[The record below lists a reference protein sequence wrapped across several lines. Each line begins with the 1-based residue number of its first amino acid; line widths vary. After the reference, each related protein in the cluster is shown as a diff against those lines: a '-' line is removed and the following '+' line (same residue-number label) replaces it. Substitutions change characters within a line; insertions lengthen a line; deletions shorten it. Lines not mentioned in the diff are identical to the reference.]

1 MSNQPYQIMQFLRDI
16 NISDGKIADKNAYTP
31 NVTLNQLYMM
41 DTRVSKFSK
50 SVYKLVKDNN
60 TFTYDY
66 SQTIDGIIPFFN
78 ELNKNVSYRPLY
90 LLFQSVILESFSMVY
105 MIENGLA
112 TVKNFTESDM
122 SRVHEN
128 INRIISALYYT
139 DIEGAYNVIIELRAL
154 DSNILYMF
162 TTFSGLDY
170 KISDSDDNLLGKLN
184 AIPDSEFNYLS
195 KFYESY
201 DNYGN
206 YIDIN
211 TCVKKVENG
220 DSSYLVYNGEY
231 EYVKIR
237 TKVIPMYSESKMT
250 IRANTKN
257 PISIYATDKYGN
269 KVTSF
274 VDDKGF
280 VVRDGLIGETH
291 LASAGVQTLQG
302 FTIPAG
308 ISYIVIEITLG
319 KATSSMDDRV
329 SFLMLTSGYRVGE
342 YVPGVAGT
350 YSGVDNDL

>member
-1 MSNQPYQIMQFLRDI
+1 
-16 NISDGKIADKNAYTP
+16 
-31 NVTLNQLYMM
+31 
-41 DTRVSKFSK
+41 
-50 SVYKLVKDNN
+50 
-60 TFTYDY
+60 
-66 SQTIDGIIPFFN
+66 
-78 ELNKNVSYRPLY
+78 
-90 LLFQSVILESFSMVY
+90 

-128 INRIISALYYT
+128 INRIISVLYYI

-154 DSNILYMF
+154 DNNILYMF

-170 KISDSDDNLLGKLN
+170 KISDSDDNSLGKLN

-195 KFYESY
+195 KFYESH
-201 DNYGN
+201 DSVGN
-206 YIDIN
+206 YLDIN
-211 TCVKKVENG
+211 TCVKKVVI
-220 DSSYLVYNGEY
+220 DDTSYLVYNGEY

-274 VDDKGF
+274 VDDNGF
-280 VVRDGLIGETH
+280 VIRDGLIGDTH

-329 SFLMLTSGYRVGE
+329 SSLMLTSGYRVGE
-342 YVPGVAGT
+342 YVPGVAGA